1 MTKVGRPDETCI
13 QMPVCFAHDLVVQ
26 ICGGFFTVCGKAQIQ
41 RQNVRRLRAAG
52 DAAARCNEFLPD
64 RIADLVCKRLQLCLR
79 FGIAQRVCGPGCQ
92 RNRVQIIAAG
102 NQRFRRLTEFDCF
115 WRIKREPVAKL
126 ESIVPEVVTGIAGA
140 DIPAPVQHGGIL
152 PAKLGQIA
160 GMQIE
165 IPRNDRCGIAP
176 SGKAGVHSSVIAFAN
191 KCGNG
196 NGHMAIRIFYLF
208 TAQIEHEFLPKGC
221 AVP

>member
-1 MTKVGRPDETCI
+1 
-13 QMPVCFAHDLVVQ
+13 MPVCFAHDLVVQ

-115 WRIKREPVAKL
+115 RRVKREPSKL
-126 ESIVPEVVTGIAGA
+126 STFYIRPQHYVQNIICYWITMERVNL
-140 DIPAPVQHGGIL
+140 PVFNEPIQ
-152 PAKLGQIA
+152 
-160 GMQIE
+160 M
-165 IPRNDRCGIAP
+165 
-176 SGKAGVHSSVIAFAN
+176 S
-191 KCGNG
+191 
-196 NGHMAIRIFYLF
+196 
-208 TAQIEHEFLPKGC
+208 
-221 AVP
+221 